1 VCDWSNDRVQ
11 VFAADGRFITSLQ
24 GDARELSY
32 WASMTVEANPDAV
45 RRRREVRDP
54 SVEWRLNMPT
64 DLLFDPVG
72 RRIII
77 ADAQRQRIQ
86 IYNKL
91 DDYTV
96 PSRTI

>member
-1 VCDWSNDRVQ
+1 
-11 VFAADGRFITSLQ
+11 
-24 GDARELSY
+24 
-32 WASMTVEANPDAV
+32 
-45 RRRREVRDP
+45 
-54 SVEWRLNMPT
+54 MPT